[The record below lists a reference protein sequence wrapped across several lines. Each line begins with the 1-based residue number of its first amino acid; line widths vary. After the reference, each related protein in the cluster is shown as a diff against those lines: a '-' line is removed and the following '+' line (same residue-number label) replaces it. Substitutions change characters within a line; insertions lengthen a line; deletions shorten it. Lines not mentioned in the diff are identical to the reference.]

1 MVAESWLNPTHWY
14 KTNILSQVALHDEL
28 RKKDFLKKYVHVTT
42 PEVYG
47 STDEGWI
54 KENYNFMPS
63 TPYAVSRAACDLH
76 LLSFFKAYNF
86 PVVFTRSA
94 NVFGPGQQ
102 LYRIIPRTILSC
114 LTGKKLYLHGGGVS
128 KRSFI
133 HIEDV
138 ARATLKISLE
148 AKPGNTFHISTNHA
162 ISIYDLVNKI
172 CDLTGAEFQEIVE
185 IEDER
190 LGKDKNYL
198 LNSESI
204 RNCFNWED
212 KITLIEGLKDT
223 ISWIEKN
230 LKYFSN
236 TSWEYHHKT

>member
-1 MVAESWLNPTHWY
+1 M
-14 KTNILSQVALHDEL
+14 
-28 RKKDFLKKYVHVTT
+28 F
-42 PEVYG
+42 
-47 STDEGWI
+47 
-54 KENYNFMPS
+54 
-63 TPYAVSRAACDLH
+63 
-76 LLSFFKAYNF
+76 
-86 PVVFTRSA
+86 
-94 NVFGPGQQ
+94 
-102 LYRIIPRTILSC
+102 
-114 LTGKKLYLHGGGVS
+114 LHGGGTS
-128 KRSFI
+128 TRSFI

-162 ISIYDLVNKI
+162 ISIYDLVKKI
-172 CDLTGAEFQEIVE
+172 CDLTGANFNEIVE

-212 KITLIEGLKDT
+212 KITLLDGLKDT
-223 ISWIEKN
+223 IYWIEKN
-230 LKYFSN
+230 LNYFSN

>member
-1 MVAESWLNPTHWY
+1 MFY
-14 KTNILSQVALHDEL
+14 K
-28 RKKDFLKKYVHVTT
+28 
-42 PEVYG
+42 
-47 STDEGWI
+47 
-54 KENYNFMPS
+54 
-63 TPYAVSRAACDLH
+63 
-76 LLSFFKAYNF
+76 FKF
-86 PVVFTRSA
+86 PVIFIRSA
-94 NVFGPGQQ
+94 NVYGEGQQ
-102 LYRIIPRTILSC
+102 LYRIIPKAIINIKKN
-114 LTGKKLYLHGGGVS
+114 KKLFLSDSGEVY
-128 KRSFI
+128 RSFI

-138 ARATLKISLE
+138 ARATLKISQE

-162 ISIYDLVNKI
+162 ISIYDLVKKI
-172 CDLTGAEFQEIVE
+172 CDLTGADFNEIVE

-212 KITLIEGLKDT
+212 KITLLDGLKDT

-230 LKYFSN
+230 LDYFSN